1 MLQYEISTSWTLPPF
16 VIALR
21 ELRKDGTNR
30 TKRFSNWWCC
40 NLSRSNYALC
50 TAATHII
57 QAWGEWPSL
66 RLHGQKS
73 KIMLQIIP
81 NGKRP
86 ATDVCVNLMLQSHA
100 LSYLK
105 SNYDDRD
112 ERLVCVA
119 CMWAAWMDTYTTKS
133 VYVCVCLHLLSLC
146 LYEQSM
152 SKRGRV

>member
-1 MLQYEISTSWTLPPF
+1 
-16 VIALR
+16 
-21 ELRKDGTNR
+21 
-30 TKRFSNWWCC
+30 
-40 NLSRSNYALC
+40 
-50 TAATHII
+50 
-57 QAWGEWPSL
+57 
-66 RLHGQKS
+66 
-73 KIMLQIIP
+73 MLQIIP

-133 VYVCVCLHLLSLC
+133 VYVCVFASVVSLPI
-146 LYEQSM
+146 
-152 SKRGRV
+152 